1 MIRKPIPIFVRILLG
16 VLSIGLLI
24 GGYSWL
30 SARQKKINPKDTT
43 IPNAEQFAEGWGKV
57 IEKHGLK
64 PPETWLEKLHQHRWL
79 PEDMIV
85 TYGRLFAGLF
95 VGVLL
100 SLIVGIAMGC
110 LSPVEA
116 FCLPLLSFFA
126 KIPPT
131 AMLAVYFV
139 IVGINFQFYIAMI
152 ALGIFPTLAQ
162 AIYQSAKKDVS
173 DHAVNKAFTL
183 GASNMEVVWNV
194 IFQQVLP
201 RIIEN
206 IRLQIG
212 PAMVFLIAA
221 EYAVGGEGFG
231 YRLKIQSRILNMNVV
246 YIYLIVLGVS
256 GFIFD
261 WILSITRRKLCPW
274 FGD

>member
-1 MIRKPIPIFVRILLG
+1 MIRKPISTPSQILLG
-16 VLSIGLLI
+16 MLSIILLI
-24 GGYSWL
+24 CAYGWL
-30 SARQKKINPKDTT
+30 SHRQKQVNPKDTT
-43 IPNAEQFAEGWGKV
+43 IPNAQQMLDGWHRV
-57 IEKHGLK
+57 MTPGLK
-64 PPETWLEKLHQHRWL
+64 EPTTFLEKLHKFRWL
-79 PEDMIV
+79 PEDMLV
-85 TYGRLFAGLF
+85 TFGRLLAGLSL
-95 VGVLL
+95 GVLL
-100 SLIVGIAMGC
+100 SLVVGVAMGC
-110 LSPVEA
+110 LSPIES
-116 FCLPLLSFFA
+116 FCAPLLSFFA
-126 KIPPT
+126 KVPPT

-139 IVGINFQFYIAMI
+139 LFGTHTKFYVAMI

-194 IFQQVLP
+194 IFQQILP

-206 IRLQIG
+206 VRLQVG

-246 YIYLIVLGVS
+246 YIYLIVLGVV
-256 GFIFD
+256 GFMID
-261 WILSITRRKLCPW
+261 WVLSLTRRRLCPW
-274 FGD
+274 FGE

>member
-1 MIRKPIPIFVRILLG
+1 MIRQPISTPIRIALG
-16 VLSIGLLI
+16 LLSILLLI
-24 GGYSWL
+24 GSYSWL
-30 SARQKKINPKDTT
+30 AHRQKQINPRDTT
-43 IPNAEQFAEGWGKV
+43 IPNGKQLAEGWEKV
-57 IEKHGLK
+57 IKKGLK
-64 PPETWLEKLHQHRWL
+64 EPKTWVEEIHRHRWL
-79 PEDMIV
+79 PEDIYV
-85 TYGRLFAGLF
+85 TYGRLFLGLLC
-95 VGVLL
+95 GVVM

-110 LSPVEA
+110 LTPVEA

-139 IVGINFQFYIAMI
+139 LFGTNTQFYVAMI

-162 AIYQSAKKDVS
+162 SIYQSAKKDVS
-173 DHAVNKAFTL
+173 DHAINKAFTL

-246 YIYLIVLGVS
+246 YIYLIFLGVS

-261 WILSITRRKLCPW
+261 WILSATRRRLCPW
-274 FGD
+274 FGE

>member
-1 MIRKPIPIFVRILLG
+1 MIRKPIPTAVRILLAI
-16 VLSIGLLI
+16 LSIGLLI
-24 GGYSWL
+24 GSYSWL
-30 SARQKKINPKDTT
+30 SARQKKVNAKDTT
-43 IPNAEQFAEGWGKV
+43 IPNMAQLMEGWEKV
-57 IEKHGLK
+57 TTPGLK
-64 PPETWLEKLHQHRWL
+64 APKTWLEKLHKHRWL
-79 PEDMIV
+79 PEDMI
-85 TYGRLFAGLF
+85 TTFGRLFGGLF
-95 VGVLL
+95 CGIVL

-110 LSPVEA
+110 LTPVEA
-116 FCLPLLSFFA
+116 FCLPVLSFFA

-139 IVGINFQFYIAMI
+139 LFGTNLQFYVAMI

-206 IRLQIG
+206 VRLQIG

-256 GFIFD
+256 GFFID
-261 WILSITRRKLCPW
+261 WILSFTRRKLCPW

>member
-1 MIRKPIPIFVRILLG
+1 MIRKPISTPIRMLLG
-16 VLSIGLLI
+16 VASILLVI
-24 GGYSWL
+24 GAYSWL
-30 SARQKKINPKDTT
+30 SHRQKQVNPTDTT
-43 IPNAEQFAEGWGKV
+43 IPNAKQFADGWQKV
-57 IEKHGLK
+57 TKKGLK
-64 PPETWLEKLHQHRWL
+64 EPKTWVEKIHQFRWL
-79 PEDMIV
+79 PEDIIV
-85 TYGRLFAGLF
+85 TYGRLLKGLF
-95 VGVLL
+95 VGIVL
-100 SLIVGIAMGC
+100 SLFFGIAMGC
-110 LSPVEA
+110 LTPVES
-116 FCLPLLSFFA
+116 FCLPVLSFFA

-139 IVGINFQFYIAMI
+139 LFGTGSNFYVAMI

-162 AIYQSAKKDVS
+162 SIYQSAKKDVS
-173 DHAVNKAFTL
+173 DHLVNKAFTL

-201 RIIEN
+201 RIIES

-256 GFIFD
+256 GFLFD
-261 WILSITRRKLCPW
+261 WILSFTRRRLCPW
-274 FGD
+274 FGE

>member
-1 MIRKPIPIFVRILLG
+1 MIRKPIPLVARVLLG
-16 VLSIGLLI
+16 LLSLCMLI

-30 SARQKKINPKDTT
+30 SARQKRINPKDTT
-43 IPNAEQFAEGWGKV
+43 IPNGAQFVEGWAKV
-57 IEKHGLK
+57 IKPGLK
-64 PPETWLEKLHQHRWL
+64 QPTTWLEKVHRYRWL

-85 TYGRLFAGLF
+85 TYGRLLRGLF
-95 VGVLL
+95 CGIVL
-100 SLIVGIAMGC
+100 SLIVGIGMGC
-110 LSPVEA
+110 FTPIEA

-139 IVGINFQFYIAMI
+139 LFGTNMQFYVAMI
-152 ALGIFPTLAQ
+152 SLGIFPTLAQ
-162 AIYQSAKKDVS
+162 AIYQSTKNDVS
-173 DHAVNKAFTL
+173 EHAVNKAYTL
-183 GASNMEVVWNV
+183 GASNAEVVWNV
-194 IFQQVLP
+194 VFQQVLP
-201 RIIEN
+201 RMIES

-246 YIYLIVLGVS
+246 YIYLIVLGLS
-256 GFIFD
+256 GYVFD
-261 WILSITRRKLCPW
+261 WLLTFARRRLCPW
-274 FGD
+274 FGE

>member
-1 MIRKPIPIFVRILLG
+1 MIRKPISFPTRVFLG
-16 VLSIGLLI
+16 ILSILLLI

-30 SARQKKINPKDTT
+30 SYRQKMVNPKDTT
-43 IPNAEQFAEGWGKV
+43 IPNAQQFVEGWHRV
-57 IEKHGLK
+57 MAPGLK
-64 PPETWLEKLHQHRWL
+64 EPVTFLEKLHHFRWL
-79 PEDMIV
+79 PEDMIT
-85 TYGRLFAGLF
+85 TYGRLFTGLLC
-95 VGVLL
+95 GIIL
-100 SLIVGIAMGC
+100 SLLTGMAMGC
-110 LSPVEA
+110 LTPIEA
-116 FCLPLLSFFA
+116 LCLPLLSFFA

-139 IVGINFQFYIAMI
+139 LFGTNTRFYVAMI

-162 AIYQSAKKDVS
+162 AIYQAAKKDVS
-173 DHAVNKAFTL
+173 DNIINKAFTL
-183 GASNMEVVWNV
+183 GASNIEVVWNV
-194 IFQQVLP
+194 MFQQVLP

-246 YIYLIVLGVS
+246 YIYLIVLGLS
-256 GFIFD
+256 GFLFD
-261 WILSITRRKLCPW
+261 WILSSTRRKLCPW
-274 FGD
+274 FGE